1 MAENPAIW
9 LNIKTIYKIGKLII
23 HIRTS
28 CSLTVIGPIELVRSA
43 NLEVLAFLLLGAVA
57 VGLLTHFLNSSLLGV
72 VGDTAHIETV
82 FDVLHVL
89 AVTVER
95 VSDAVLELHR

>member
-1 MAENPAIW
+1 MAENSAIW

-23 HIRTS
+23 HIRAS
-28 CSLTVIGPIELVRSA
+28 GSLTVIGPIELVRSA
-43 NLEVLAFLLLGAVA
+43 NLEVLSFLLLGAVA
-57 VGLLTHFLNSSLLGV
+57 VGLLTHFLNGSLLGV
-72 VGDTAHIETV
+72 VSDTAHIEAV
-82 FDVLHVL
+82 LDVLQVL